1 MSYFNN
7 IGTAISTLW
16 EGMKVTMGYLVRA
29 RDYVTLQY
37 PDEVWPV
44 PSRNIGVGDI
54 DTYNVV
60 RSKLHV
66 NMNDCI
72 GCKQCERACPVD
84 CIKIDTIKGE
94 KGEDLGTTS
103 NGTAIKLL
111 TYNFTI
117 DMTECMY
124 CDLCTFPC
132 PEDCIFMTPDY
143 QFLTAD
149 AVKTEITPEE
159 RWRDRDHL
167 IYQFATVPQEE
178 VDRRLAAQ
186 EAAKAAKLAAAAKAQ
201 AAKPNVDIPLKGID
215 TPAGAPSVAKP
226 ETPNDPVP
234 PETGGKTA
242 PEPPEGESHG

>member
-7 IGTAISTLW
+7 IGTAIATLW

-29 RDYVTLQY
+29 RDHVTLQY

-44 PSRNIGVGDI
+44 PSRNIGVGDLES
-54 DTYNVV
+54 YNVI
-60 RSKLHV
+60 RAKLHV
-66 NMNDCI
+66 NINDCI

-84 CIKIDTIKGE
+84 CITIDTIKGE

-117 DMTECMY
+117 DMTECMF

-143 QFLTAD
+143 QFLTTD
-149 AVKTEITPEE
+149 NVKTEVTPEE

-167 IYQFATVPQEE
+167 IYQFAKVPQAEI
-178 VDRRLAAQ
+178 DRRLAAQ
-186 EAAKAAKLAAAAKAQ
+186 EAAKAAAAAKAPAPRPVEAQ
-201 AAKPNVDIPLKGID
+201 AAAPAAENKEIPLKGVD
-215 TPAGAPSVAKP
+215 PPKPPSEKSASSTEEDSK
-226 ETPNDPVP
+226 EEDKQD
-234 PETGGKTA
+234 G
-242 PEPPEGESHG
+242 